1 MELNG
6 KILFASDLHG
16 RRERMRLLEERILE
30 ERPDWILLGGDLV
43 YYGPRNGIPEDRDE
57 EYVREALRRL
67 SSGGRL
73 LSCRGNCDRP
83 EDEIPFEQPLVS
95 EIRLNG
101 KDAVLFHGHE
111 DSLLALSSKRYECYL
126 FGHTHVPLL
135 DVREGSLFLNP
146 GSLGFPK
153 EGSEP
158 GYWII
163 REDWS
168 LERKSLLEGKV
179 LQKARPFGK
188 EAR

>member
-67 SSGGRL
+67 SSGGNL

-126 FGHTHVPLL
+126 FGHTHVPVCTYENGLWL
-135 DVREGSLFLNP
+135 LNP
-146 GSLGFPK
+146 GT
-153 EGSEP
+153 
-158 GYWII
+158 I
-163 REDWS
+163 RGGWQGAS
-168 LERKSLLEGKV
+168 YGVISAEGKNLV
-179 LQKARPFGK
+179 CYTLRY
-188 EAR
+188 E

>member
-16 RRERMRLLEERILE
+16 RRERMKLLEERILE

-43 YYGPRNGIPEDRDE
+43 YYGPRNGIPDDRDE

-67 SSGGRL
+67 SSNGNL

-83 EDEIPFEQPLVS
+83 EDGIPFEEPLVS
-95 EIRLNG
+95 EIHLNG
-101 KDAVLFHGHE
+101 KEAVLFHGHE
-111 DSLLALSSKRYECYL
+111 DSLLALSSRKYECYL
-126 FGHTHVPLL
+126 FGHTHVPLV
-135 DVREGSLFLNP
+135 DMREGSLFLNP

-158 GYWII
+158 GYLII
-163 REDWS
+163 HGDWS
-168 LERKSLLEGKV
+168 LERKSLAEGKA
-179 LQKARPFGK
+179 LLKARPFGK